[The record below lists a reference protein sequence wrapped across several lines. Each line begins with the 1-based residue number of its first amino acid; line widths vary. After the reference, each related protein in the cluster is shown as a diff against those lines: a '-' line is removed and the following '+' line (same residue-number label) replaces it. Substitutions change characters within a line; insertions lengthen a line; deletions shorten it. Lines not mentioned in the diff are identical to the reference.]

1 MMSRKEREPLL
12 PQRDLFVAETS
23 ASTTTAILEQDVNLQ
38 HTQNTW
44 IKLLNPLT
52 TPGHRCCLAPATNA
66 SDMHFEVPPSLPP
79 PPNTPPYPP
88 PPNTPS
94 PVPTPCF

>member
-1 MMSRKEREPLL
+1 MLFFLSSILFQREPLL

-23 ASTTTAILEQDVNLQ
+23 ASTTAILEQDVNLQ

-52 TPGHRCCLAPATNA
+52 KAGHRCCLVPATNA
-66 SDMHFEVPPSLPP
+66 SDMRFEVPLLYPPS
-79 PPNTPPYPP
+79 P

-94 PVPTPCF
+94 PVPKPCF